1 MTFAVRSTRSIVL
14 AALLAAAVSV
24 GGFAG
29 AAVAAPAPAA
39 ETADAAGP
47 TVDRIAG
54 ADRYEAAVNISK
66 ASKSGRSPVVFLVT
80 GQNYPD
86 ALSAAP
92 AAVHL
97 GAPLLLTTRDSL
109 PAVVLAE
116 ITRLEPQLV
125 VVVGGVNSVSD
136 AVVAQVKA
144 ITNVHATDPEF
155 THPKVDRVAGSDR
168 YEASRNIIDYAFGTA
183 ASHFYIATG
192 ANFPDALSAGAAGGA
207 ADTPVL
213 LVDGSKPTLDGPT
226 QSFLTTRDANVAVK
240 IAGGPNSVSPGIE
253 DYLRSITDDVKRF
266 AGADRYEA
274 SLAINHDAFTGTA
287 PARVFLATGSNF
299 PDALA
304 GAAYAGAL
312 TSPLFVVHGDCVPSG
327 ILVEIAELGA
337 KRVTL
342 LGGPASL
349 SAGVAALQSC
359 EGPQ

>member
-29 AAVAAPAPAA
+29 AAVAAPAAPAA
-39 ETADAAGP
+39 EAADAAGP

-66 ASKSGRSPVVFLVT
+66 ASKPGGSPVVFLVT

-97 GAPLLLTTRDSL
+97 GAPLLLTTKDSL

-116 ITRLEPQLV
+116 IERLAPQLV
-125 VVVGGVNSVSD
+125 VIVGGVNSVSK
-136 AVVAQVKA
+136 AVETQIGA
-144 ITNVHATDPEF
+144 IINPDQ
-155 THPKVDRVAGSDR
+155 THPAINRVAGADR
-168 YEASRNIIDYAFGTA
+168 YEASRNIITYAFGTA
-183 ASHFYIATG
+183 ASKFYIATG
-192 ANFPDALSAGAAGGA
+192 ANFPDALSAGSAGGA

-213 LVDGSKPTLDGPT
+213 LVDGGKPTLDGAT
-226 QSFLTTRDANVAVK
+226 QSFLTTRDANVSVK

-253 DYLRSITDDVKRF
+253 AYLRSITDDVKRF
-266 AGADRYEA
+266 AGADRFEA

-312 TSPLFVVHGDCVPSG
+312 KSPLFVVHGDCVPSG

-337 KRVTL
+337 KKVTL

>member
-1 MTFAVRSTRSIVL
+1 MTFAVRSIRSIAL
-14 AALLAAAVSV
+14 AALLAASVSV
-24 GGFAG
+24 GGLAGAG

-39 ETADAAGP
+39 EAAAGP

-66 ASKSGRSPVVFLVT
+66 ASKPGGSPVVFLVT

-97 GAPLLLTTRDSL
+97 GAPLLLTTKDSL
-109 PAVVLAE
+109 PGVVLTE
-116 ITRLEPQLV
+116 IKRLTPQVV

-136 AVVAQVKA
+136 AVLTQVRA
-144 ITNVHATDPEF
+144 IENPDG
-155 THPKVDRVAGSDR
+155 THPQTNRVAGADR
-168 YEASRNIIDYAFGTA
+168 YEASRNIITYAFGTA
-183 ASHFYIATG
+183 AAKFYIATG

-207 ADTPVL
+207 SDTPVL
-213 LVDGSKPTLDGPT
+213 LVDGGKPTLDGPT
-226 QSFLTTRDANVAVK
+226 QSFLTSRDTNVAVK

-253 DYLRSITDDVKRF
+253 TYLRSITDDVKRF
-266 AGADRYEA
+266 DGADRYEA

-287 PARVFLATGSNF
+287 PTRVFLATGSNF

-312 TSPLFVVHGDCVPSG
+312 PAPLFVVHGDCVPSG
-327 ILVEIAELGA
+327 ILTEIGELGA
-337 KRVTL
+337 KKVTL